1 MGRSPDPAAAAR
13 QRANLLPGVSPDPK
27 AAARQR
33 ANLQRGRLD
42 GAGDNSEQ
50 ALEPLRERALEVV
63 RDRYPELDRE
73 DGRLYSMAD
82 RMARIASATAWL
94 DEMGSAYGLGV
105 VRDRKGNVFP
115 VVDRLDKWRNGLD
128 RLELAAVLSRSER
141 WAELKAKEG
150 MPMEEATDRYGR
162 RRYNLRLVQA
172 WLNDGRPKA
181 AREDRVAALERQ
193 VAELAAQ
200 LAELRQAG

>member
-1 MGRSPDPAAAAR
+1 MGGQVISLPRRGDA
-13 QRANLLPGVSPDPK
+13 LLTK
-27 AAARQR
+27 KQ
-33 ANLQRGRLD
+33 
-42 GAGDNSEQ
+42 
-50 ALEPLRERALEVV
+50 
-63 RDRYPELDRE
+63 
-73 DGRLYSMAD
+73 
-82 RMARIASATAWL
+82 
-94 DEMGSAYGLGV
+94 
-105 VRDRKGNVFP
+105 
-115 VVDRLDKWRNGLD
+115 
-128 RLELAAVLSRSER
+128 LAAVLSRSER